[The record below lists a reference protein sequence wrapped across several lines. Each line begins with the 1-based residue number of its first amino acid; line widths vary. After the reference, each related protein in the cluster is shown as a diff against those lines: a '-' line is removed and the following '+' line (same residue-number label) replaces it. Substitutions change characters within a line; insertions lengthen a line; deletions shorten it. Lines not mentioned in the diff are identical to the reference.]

1 MLKKILLLFTVILAG
16 LPLSAQKEY
25 TAKDVFKEKNIVW
38 YGLDFTHC
46 KFIGSL
52 IMNGKEPSYVVNT
65 YFKDWNIIPAK
76 EQNKYDLKGVFD
88 KEYVYY
94 DIENMIEK
102 NSRYNSDSLILPNST
117 YRINMADIPA
127 MVSSYSGVAKEGI
140 GVAYIVESFNNYT
153 NIASFFVVVF
163 DITTKKIL
171 FEENITSVAHGA
183 TVKNFWAGAFFEAL
197 EKNHKIYRK
206 WKKATKAK

>member
-1 MLKKILLLFTVILAG
+1 MLRKILLLFTVALVSVR
-16 LPLSAQKEY
+16 LSAQKEY
-25 TAKDVFKEKNIVW
+25 STQDVFKEKNIVW

-46 KFIGSL
+46 KFIGPL
-52 IMNGKEPSYVVNT
+52 TVYGKEPSYIVSNF
-65 YFKDWNIIPAK
+65 FKDWNIIPAK
-76 EQNKYDLKGVFD
+76 EQNKYDLKDVFD

-102 NSRYNSDSLILPNST
+102 NSRYNSDSLVSRNST
-117 YRINMADIPA
+117 YRLNMADIPA

-153 NIASFFVVVF
+153 NMASFFVVVF

-171 FEENITSVAHGA
+171 FEENITGMGRGVNM
-183 TVKNFWAGAFFEAL
+183 KNFWAGAFFEAL

-206 WKKATKAK
+206 WRKLTKVK

>member
-1 MLKKILLLFTVILAG
+1 MFRKIILLVTVIVAALQ
-16 LPLSAQKEY
+16 LSAQKEY
-25 TAKDVFKEKNIVW
+25 TAQDVFKEKNIVW
-38 YGLDFTHC
+38 YGLDFTHS

-52 IMNGKEPSYVVNT
+52 IMNGKEPSDIVNI
-65 YFKDWNIIPAK
+65 YFRDWNILPAK

-102 NSRYNSDSLILPNST
+102 NRRYNSDSLISSNST
-117 YRINMADIPA
+117 YRLNMADIPA
-127 MVSSYSGVAKEGI
+127 MVSTYSGVAKEGI

-153 NIASFFVVVF
+153 NMASFFVVVF
-163 DITTKKIL
+163 DIATKKIL
-171 FEENITSVAHGA
+171 FEENITSMAHGV
-183 TVKNFWAGAFFEAL
+183 TLKNFWAGAFFEAL

-206 WKKATKAK
+206 WKKATKVR